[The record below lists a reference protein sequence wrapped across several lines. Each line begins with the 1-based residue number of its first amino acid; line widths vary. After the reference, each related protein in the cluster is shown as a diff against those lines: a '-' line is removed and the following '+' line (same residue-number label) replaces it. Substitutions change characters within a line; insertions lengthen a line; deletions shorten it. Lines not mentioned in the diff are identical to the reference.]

1 MDEEWS
7 ARLSKYRRQNNLKGV
22 TELGVT
28 AICFAA
34 LWAAM
39 CSLAVYVG
47 YWPALLLTIPTA
59 AFLVRLFM
67 LQHDCG
73 HGTLFTRR
81 AVNDWVGR
89 LLGILTFTPYDYWRN
104 SHAHHHAGSGNL
116 DRRGIGDIEL
126 KTVREYSAL
135 GPAQRL
141 RYRLYRHP
149 LVMFGLGPTFLFVLQ
164 HRLPIWALRRERA
177 AWISTS
183 ATNLGM
189 AAVIGLIIW
198 VVGLEVFLKV
208 QVPVFTVAASVG
220 VWMFYVQHQFEDTFW
235 ARSSDWTP
243 KSAALQ
249 GSSYYDLPEPLAW
262 LTGNIG
268 LHHVHHLS
276 SKIPF
281 YRLPAVIRENPEL
294 KDVRRLTIRESMR
307 CLRLSLWDE
316 DCGRLVSFKQVNA
329 QSCVSHVN

>member
-1 MDEEWS
+1 MDKQWP
-7 ARLSKYRRQNNLKGV
+7 ARLSKYRRQDNVRGV
-22 TELGVT
+22 AELAVT

-39 CSLAVYVG
+39 CSTALYMS

-59 AFLVRLFM
+59 AFLLRLFM

-73 HGTLFTRR
+73 HGTIFTKR
-81 AVNDWVGR
+81 AANDWVGH
-89 LLGILTFTPYDYWRN
+89 LLGILTFTPYDYWRK

-126 KTVREYSAL
+126 ITVREYSAL

-149 LVMFGLGPTFLFVLQ
+149 LVMFGLGPIFLFVLQ
-164 HRLPIWALRRERA
+164 HRVPIWVLRKERA

-183 ATNLGM
+183 ATNVGM
-189 AAVIGLIIW
+189 AAVIGLITW

-208 QVPVFTVAASVG
+208 QVPVVTVAASVG

-235 ARSSDWTP
+235 ARSPDWTP
-243 KSAALQ
+243 QSAALH

-281 YRLPAVIRENPEL
+281 YRLPTVIRENPEL
-294 KDVRRLTIRESMR
+294 KDVRRLTVRESMR

-316 DCGRLVSFKQVNA
+316 DCGRLVSFKQANA